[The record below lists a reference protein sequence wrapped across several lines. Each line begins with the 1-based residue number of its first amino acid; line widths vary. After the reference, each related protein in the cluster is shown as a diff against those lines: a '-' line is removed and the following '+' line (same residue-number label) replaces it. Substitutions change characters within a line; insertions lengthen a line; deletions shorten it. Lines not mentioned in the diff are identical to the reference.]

1 MAQNIPV
8 KLVGLRSFLN
18 DTEFATA
25 DITLPSLTQMTD
37 TLSGA
42 GILGELD
49 LPSPGHY
56 SSLELGV
63 AWKTINTGVFSIAGA
78 EEASMEF
85 RGAFQEYEVNK
96 GLVTKAIKIVIRGH
110 SKGIDLGTLAQN
122 AATDTSNTVEI
133 TYIKIFIEGSS
144 VFELDKFNY
153 IFRINGKDALYDV
166 RKALGYN

>member
-1 MAQNIPV
+1 MDQFPV

-18 DTEFATA
+18 GKERATA

-42 GILGELD
+42 GILGEID

-56 SSLELGV
+56 SSLELGI
-63 AWKTINTGVFSIAGA
+63 AWRTINEGVFDIADAG
-78 EEASMEF
+78 ENSLEF
-85 RGAFQEYEVNK
+85 RGAFQEYMVNK
-96 GLVTKAIKIVIRGH
+96 GLVTKSIKIVAKGQ

-122 AATDTSNTVEI
+122 ATTDTSNTVEL
-133 TYIKIFIEGSS
+133 TYLKIFIDGAA

-166 RKALGYN
+166 RKALGLA